1 MHCFS
6 FFFFVIVLLRVSEY
20 ISEERDGFLVDPDL
34 NLLHTKRK
42 HAKQGARCA
51 VVDSSSIEKLKFP
64 ESSWGFQL
72 ENMPL
77 FMKAKINKYNEKN
90 GKRLGSSHHSF
101 PISLKKGKAI
111 MEEEYL

>member
-1 MHCFS
+1 M
-6 FFFFVIVLLRVSEY
+6 SEY

-51 VVDSSSIEKLKFP
+51 VVDSSSVDVPKQKLKFP
-64 ESSWGFQL
+64 ESSWRFQL

-77 FMKAKINKYNEKN
+77 FMKAK
-90 GKRLGSSHHSF
+90 
-101 PISLKKGKAI
+101 
-111 MEEEYL
+111 